1 MFYSPLEIKDTGS
14 LEEEWLR
21 NQSLS
26 DSLRKQESDVHRN
39 SYSGFWTS
47 TKLREKKCWFYQV
60 VSHMH
65 YLDTLQSFGLF

>member
-1 MFYSPLEIKDTGS
+1 MFYSPLEMKDTGS

-26 DSLRKQESDVHRN
+26 DGLLKQESDVHRN

-47 TKLREKKCWFYQV
+47 KK
-60 VSHMH
+60 
-65 YLDTLQSFGLF
+65 